1 MPISS
6 YLLLTRRQWAIPNR
20 DARSQSK
27 KLMMEALALA
37 VIRVI
42 STPLPAVMTLRL
54 LLLEEE
60 MRGVPDLEEPRMN
73 GVLRPQLRRSEEED
87 KTAGRYRLPL
97 HPFRECTLLVLRVDL
112 NGTKAKPV
120 LRHLVRSISRIAT
133 IPILS

>member
-6 YLLLTRRQWAIPNR
+6 YLLLIRRQWATPNR

-37 VIRVI
+37 VTWVI
-42 STPLPAVMTLRL
+42 STLLPAVMTLRL

-73 GVLRPQLRRSEEED
+73 GVLRPQLRLSEVED

-97 HPFRECTLLVLRVDL
+97 HPRVR
-112 NGTKAKPV
+112 V
-120 LRHLVRSISRIAT
+120 HC
-133 IPILS
+133 